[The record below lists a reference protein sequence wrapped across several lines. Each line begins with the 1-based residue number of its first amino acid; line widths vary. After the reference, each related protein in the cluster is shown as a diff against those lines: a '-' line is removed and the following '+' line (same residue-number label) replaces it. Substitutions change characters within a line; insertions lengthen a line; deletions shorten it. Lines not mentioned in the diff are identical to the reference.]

1 MLVRDT
7 FKLAW
12 LTYHGFRWIK
22 MEVADNG
29 KFQYLFEGTDK
40 EKKCL
45 RQYGSNA
52 TMPVKEL
59 KEEIQLNQYRSQE
72 STTNERN
79 NIIN

>member
-22 MEVADNG
+22 IELTENG
-29 KFQYLFEGTDK
+29 RYQYIFEGTDE

-45 RQYGSNA
+45 KQYGINA

-59 KEEIQLNQYRSQE
+59 KEQLQLNQFRSQE

-79 NIIN
+79 QNIC

>member
-22 MEVADNG
+22 IEVTDTG
-29 KFQYLFEGTDK
+29 KFQYHFEGTEE

-45 RQYGSNA
+45 RQYVNA
-52 TMPVKEL
+52 TMPVKTL
-59 KEEIQLNQYRSQE
+59 KEELQLNLFRSQE

-79 NIIN
+79 NIIS